1 MISLDDLLAQD
12 LQESRVWIDDHLLQ
26 DEGIIVLLSS
36 KELAAPSVRNM
47 SVAVPGRHGSYD
59 FGGWLEPREFTL
71 NLILPRQS
79 YTDLKRQIRTLNTRF
94 FDEYGRPKTVRLR
107 FGDEQGVH
115 YNVRVTEDIPVERS
129 AKRGFLTLRIA
140 AYDPFGYASMNEYD
154 PKENYLYDRGY
165 MYDIGLMYD
174 NPKSFEWVYKKHYS
188 GINNYSTLV
197 ADFVIEIQGTVT
209 DPSVTNLNDGTKL
222 TLPSI
227 SSGRLLINGNTY
239 SVTRNGQDVLGG
251 SNYNF
256 FHIQPGEVGFLFE
269 GEKPSATVTYKWVHK
284 FM

>member
-1 MISLDDLLAQD
+1 M
-12 LQESRVWIDDHLLQ
+12 EH
-26 DEGIIVLLSS
+26 EH
-36 KELAAPSVRNM
+36 E
-47 SVAVPGRHGSYD
+47 AVPSIKRKTIPIPGRPGSWN
-59 FGGWLEPREFTL
+59 FGSEIGERHFNIPLKV
-71 NLILPRQS
+71 
-79 YTDLKRQIRTLNTRF
+79 TDHDRIELQRKQNAFVAFL
-94 FDEYGRPKTVRLR
+94 FDEFGKPRPIKMTFDYEPDKYYTVEISSFVSPGNAIHFFRTMGLPL
-107 FGDEQGVH
+107 VA
-115 YNVRVTEDIPVERS
+115 S
-129 AKRGFLTLRIA
+129 
-140 AYDPFGYASMNEYD
+140 DPMKYASANEYD
-154 PKENYLYDRGY
+154 PKENYLYDRDY

-174 NPKSFEWVYKKHYS
+174 NPKSFEWVYEKHYS

-209 DPSVTNLNDGTKL
+209 NPSVTNLNDGTKL
-222 TLPSI
+222 TLPGI
-227 SSGRLLINGNTY
+227 SNGRLLINGNTY